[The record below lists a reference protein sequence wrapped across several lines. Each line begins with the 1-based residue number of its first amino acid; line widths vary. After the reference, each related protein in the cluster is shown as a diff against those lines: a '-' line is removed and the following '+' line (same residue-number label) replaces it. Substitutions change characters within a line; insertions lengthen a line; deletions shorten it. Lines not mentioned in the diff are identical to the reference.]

1 VPNTGFFQYGERLR
15 AHMGNSDAVGRMP
28 APHGVGTSG
37 SSDCGDTV
45 RIEVALREG
54 CVETIRFQAYGCP
67 AAIGAAA
74 EVARGAEGVALL
86 DILSRGATDVA
97 EVLELP
103 PEKRGCVAVAI
114 DALHSALED
123 AVRNNRNV
131 LSGVASAGQ
140 QGVLVAMSGGVDSSV
155 AALLLQ
161 RQGYQVVG
169 VTFRLWS
176 DPACTAIRGCCSP
189 ETIQRAREVA
199 HGLGVPHLTVDATEE
214 FLEKVVG
221 VFINEYSGARTP
233 NPCVRC
239 NSDFRFAALAELA
252 DTMGLYWIATGHYAK
267 MDSSAGTLKR
277 GVDSNKD
284 QSYVLASTHSEL
296 LSRCIFPLGGQTKEE
311 TRIQARAAGL
321 VTQDSPE
328 SQEICFIPDDDY
340 RRFLQSRLGKS
351 PGRIVNTSGRVLG
364 RHTGIYNFTLG
375 QRRGLGV
382 SVSEPLYVVELRPDE
397 CDVVVGSAEEALIW
411 TVRVDGL
418 VQHVD
423 ELPEHGYTQL
433 RSTGGAVGVRIEKD
447 GEEMLLHLEEAVRGV
462 APGQAAVVYVDD
474 VVVAA
479 GAISSVSG

>member
-1 VPNTGFFQYGERLR
+1 MQLRFPFCRVGRTCGYHGLVLDSYRPLCKDGFLGGDTEAGGGLEQGPVIRSGLDSLR
-15 AHMGNSDAVGRMP
+15 AVVEMHL
-28 APHGVGTSG
+28 
-37 SSDCGDTV
+37 SS
-45 RIEVALREG
+45 
-54 CVETIRFQAYGCP
+54 
-67 AAIGAAA
+67 
-74 EVARGAEGVALL
+74 
-86 DILSRGATDVA
+86 
-97 EVLELP
+97 
-103 PEKRGCVAVAI
+103 
-114 DALHSALED
+114 
-123 AVRNNRNV
+123 
-131 LSGVASAGQ
+131 
-140 QGVLVAMSGGVDSSV
+140 
-155 AALLLQ
+155 
-161 RQGYQVVG
+161 
-169 VTFRLWS
+169 
-176 DPACTAIRGCCSP
+176 
-189 ETIQRAREVA
+189 
-199 HGLGVPHLTVDATEE
+199 
-214 FLEKVVG
+214 
-221 VFINEYSGARTP
+221 
-233 NPCVRC
+233 
-239 NSDFRFAALAELA
+239 
-252 DTMGLYWIATGHYAK
+252 
-267 MDSSAGTLKR
+267 
-277 GVDSNKD
+277 
-284 QSYVLASTHSEL
+284 
-296 LSRCIFPLGGQTKEE
+296 GGQTKEE

-433 RSTGGAVGVRIEKD
+433 SSTGGAVGVRIEKD